1 MRKKYSRNFIIGV
14 SFIVSLV
21 LLYFGVNFLKGF
33 NVLKKQNGYV
43 VLFEDVTGLYTS
55 SPIYVN
61 GFQVGLVREIKMHS
75 DNPIQFAVGI
85 NLEGNY
91 RIPKGSTVEFASDLL
106 GATAAS
112 IVANTS
118 TNELLVPGDTLY
130 GKREDDV
137 MNSVS
142 KIVPKADSLLV
153 HLDSTVVSVNRLMN
167 SPMWEKSL
175 SEVSTTISYLN
186 ESSKSLNSMMSLIR
200 KDIPGVTENIKEISS
215 DLRVVS
221 GELSE
226 LDLDKIFTS
235 IDNTISNIET
245 LTSRLNS
252 ADNSLGKL
260 THNSQLH
267 DSLTNTLSSVTLLLE
282 EIRENPRKYLHVRVR
297 LF

>member
-1 MRKKYSRNFIIGV
+1 
-14 SFIVSLV
+14 
-21 LLYFGVNFLKGF
+21 
-33 NVLKKQNGYV
+33 
-43 VLFEDVTGLYTS
+43 
-55 SPIYVN
+55 
-61 GFQVGLVREIKMHS
+61 
-75 DNPIQFAVGI
+75 
-85 NLEGNY
+85 
-91 RIPKGSTVEFASDLL
+91 
-106 GATAAS
+106 
-112 IVANTS
+112 
-118 TNELLVPGDTLY
+118 
-130 GKREDDV
+130 
-137 MNSVS
+137 
-142 KIVPKADSLLV
+142 
-153 HLDSTVVSVNRLMN
+153 
-167 SPMWEKSL
+167 
-175 SEVSTTISYLN
+175 
-186 ESSKSLNSMMSLIR
+186 MMSLIR

-282 EIRENPRKYLHVRVR
+282 EIRENPRKYLNVRVR

>member
-1 MRKKYSRNFIIGV
+1 
-14 SFIVSLV
+14 
-21 LLYFGVNFLKGF
+21 
-33 NVLKKQNGYV
+33 
-43 VLFEDVTGLYTS
+43 
-55 SPIYVN
+55 
-61 GFQVGLVREIKMHS
+61 
-75 DNPIQFAVGI
+75 
-85 NLEGNY
+85 
-91 RIPKGSTVEFASDLL
+91 
-106 GATAAS
+106 
-112 IVANTS
+112 
-118 TNELLVPGDTLY
+118 
-130 GKREDDV
+130 

-282 EIRENPRKYLHVRVR
+282 EIRENPRKYLNVRVR